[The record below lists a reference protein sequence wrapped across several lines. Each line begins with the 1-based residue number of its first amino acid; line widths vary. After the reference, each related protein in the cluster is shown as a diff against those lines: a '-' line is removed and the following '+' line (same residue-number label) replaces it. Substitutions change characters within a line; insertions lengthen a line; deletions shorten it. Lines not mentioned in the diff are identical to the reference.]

1 MPPQETKQKHPF
13 NLSDEKAERLAAA
26 TLEFCH
32 WFIEQPGG
40 REKLEARKAELR
52 KHYKTMYEGLLY
64 GDPKMRV
71 LRILWTEIY
80 NDHNMMIKEAQ
91 RGKQQH

>member
-1 MPPQETKQKHPF
+1 MVFYKCDICGCAVQHPQILPAVIM
-13 NLSDEKAERLAAA
+13 D
-26 TLEFCH
+26 
-32 WFIEQPGG
+32 
-40 REKLEARKAELR
+40 R

-91 RGKQQH
+91 RGKQH

>member
-26 TLEFCH
+26 TLEFYH

-40 REKLEARKAELR
+40 REKGGAGR
-52 KHYKTMYEGLLY
+52 
-64 GDPKMRV
+64 
-71 LRILWTEIY
+71 
-80 NDHNMMIKEAQ
+80 
-91 RGKQQH
+91 

>member
-1 MPPQETKQKHPF
+1 MPPQEHPF

-26 TLEFCH
+26 TLEFYH

-52 KHYKTMYEGLLY
+52 KRGL
-64 GDPKMRV
+64 
-71 LRILWTEIY
+71 I
-80 NDHNMMIKEAQ
+80 
-91 RGKQQH
+91 